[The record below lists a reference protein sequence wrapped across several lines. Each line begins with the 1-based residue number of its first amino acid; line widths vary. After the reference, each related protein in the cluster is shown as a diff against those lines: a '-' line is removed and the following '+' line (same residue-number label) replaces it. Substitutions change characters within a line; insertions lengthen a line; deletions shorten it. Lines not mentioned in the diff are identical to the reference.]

1 MGNLVQP
8 HERPWCSPVQ
18 PLKSHYR
25 NYRKRL
31 GAAAVINDAEEV
43 IGIITDGDIRR
54 MLEKYENIAS
64 LIAQDIMGKNPK
76 TIDVD
81 ELAAE
86 ALELMRKIILASCW
100 PPVKENMRG

>member
-1 MGNLVQP
+1 M
-8 HERPWCSPVQ
+8 
-18 PLKSHYR
+18 
-25 NYRKRL
+25 

-81 ELAAE
+81 ELAPRPWSLCE
-86 ALELMRKIILASCW
+86 KIILASCW
-100 PPVKENMRG
+100 PPVKENMRGLYIYTI